1 MKKWDTIYLD
11 WDGLLWDFK
20 QAWCD
25 WYGYD
30 VPDTDKWE
38 FFRELGL
45 SPQEF
50 QWQLEGL
57 PREFWED
64 PKYIMPHAEKLV
76 EWARERAENVFVL
89 TVAPQYDCSCGKQML
104 ANQLFGLG
112 VFSVACA
119 EHKVRD
125 YAREGCLL
133 IDDKPSTVVK
143 FTQECEGAGGLIWPA
158 NYNKGLDESW
168 YFDWQRGTPLVEKQE
183 KQEKQEKPEIGNTER
198 WNTLYPSE
206 STHDIGAKVEKPK
219 LDYEAMDEAKRRKMT
234 PMYSGLLAYFP
245 DALAQVA
252 QNSMV
257 GHYQHNDPNDPM
269 YWDRAKSADDPD
281 GMIRHLADHSKN
293 PYDTDGRLHL
303 GKVAWRALAM
313 LQKFIEEESNE

>member
-1 MKKWDTIYLD
+1 MSKKWNTICLD
-11 WDGLLWDFK
+11 WDGVIWDFK

-25 WYGYD
+25 WFEKE
-30 VPDTDKWE
+30 VPDTDKWD
-38 FFRELGL
+38 FYYDLGL

-50 QWQLEGL
+50 QKKLSEL
-57 PREFWED
+57 PREFWEQ
-64 PKYIMPHAEKLV
+64 PKYIMPHAHELV
-76 EWARERAENVFVL
+76 LWASLNAKNVFIL
-89 TVAPQYDCSCGKQML
+89 TVAPEYDCSRAKQIL

-112 VFSVACA
+112 VFSVDCA

-143 FTQECEGAGGLIWPA
+143 FAQECAGAGGFIWPA

-168 YFDWQRGTPLVEKQE
+168 YFDWERVSPYQKKR
-183 KQEKQEKPEIGNTER
+183 EKPT
-198 WNTLYPSE
+198 
-206 STHDIGAKVEKPK
+206 
-219 LDYEAMDEAKRRKMT
+219 LDYSSMDEAKKRKMT

-245 DALAQVA
+245 DALAVVA

-257 GHYQHNDPNDPM
+257 GHYQHNDPAEPM
-269 YWDRAKSADDPD
+269 YWDRNKSADDPD
-281 GMIRHLADHSKN
+281 GMVRHLADHSKN

-313 LQKFIEEESNE
+313 LQKFIEENSNE